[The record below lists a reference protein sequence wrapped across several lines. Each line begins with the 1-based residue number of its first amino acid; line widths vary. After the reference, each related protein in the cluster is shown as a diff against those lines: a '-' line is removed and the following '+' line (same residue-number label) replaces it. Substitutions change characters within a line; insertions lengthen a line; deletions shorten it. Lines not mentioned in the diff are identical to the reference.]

1 MTINANYI
9 SLLKEVELL
18 GDEKAERVAESA
30 RKIIEEIRGR
40 DDIPY
45 LWDDSLT
52 QAEFVTRYAEQMFGE
67 GARVRVVN
75 EQTIEVEMLGPLET
89 IDINMR
95 LTL

>member
-45 LWDDSLT
+45 LWHDSLT
-52 QAEFVTRYAEQMFGE
+52 QAEFVTRYVEQMFGE
-67 GARVRVVN
+67 GTRVRVVD
-75 EQTIEVEMLGPLET
+75 EQTIEVEIPHQLET
-89 IDINMR
+89 EEIN
-95 LTL
+95 TTFNV